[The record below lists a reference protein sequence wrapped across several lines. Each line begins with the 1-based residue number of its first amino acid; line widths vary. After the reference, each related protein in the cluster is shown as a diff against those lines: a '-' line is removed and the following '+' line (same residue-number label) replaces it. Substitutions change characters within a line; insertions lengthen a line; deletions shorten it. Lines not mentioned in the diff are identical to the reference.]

1 MSARLTRS
9 RPRHA
14 LPFVSVNACYRQF
27 LAQASSQQDTDVIK
41 TLRRSIPI
49 SAAIVV
55 IVGVSWLGLRYFRS
69 QIDCKKLSA
78 AFARQ
83 VENIKEDAHER
94 LKIGTKK
101 ADVARFFAEHSI
113 PFTISEM
120 VNGMLCSTKK
130 ADVARFFAEHSIP
143 FTISES
149 EAKGTLWTS
158 GCAPFGCSSDS
169 ALIGVSVKLDPAGA
183 VTEEPTVIGMYTDC
197 L

>member
-1 MSARLTRS
+1 M
-9 RPRHA
+9 
-14 LPFVSVNACYRQF
+14 
-27 LAQASSQQDTDVIK
+27 K

-69 QIDCKKLSA
+69 QIDCKNSVQRSHGKSK
-78 AFARQ
+78 
-83 VENIKEDAHER
+83 NIKEDAHER
-94 LKIGTKK
+94 LKIG
-101 ADVARFFAEHSI
+101 
-113 PFTISEM
+113 
-120 VNGMLCSTKK
+120 TKK